1 MQRWRS
7 KYPHPIKANP
17 VLKVY
22 GFECKRMIRS
32 VLDLIAVLVLV
43 AFQVSVRSWDSIC
56 RIGSQS
62 VSKCPRVSL
71 SFHTLKERGTRRPAV
86 VCTLPDD
93 LSKSAPAMITYLRPE
108 LSPPR
113 GGAESPLQVPSV
125 RRLLGR

>member
-62 VSKCPRVSL
+62 VSKCLRVSL
-71 SFHTLKERGTRRPAV
+71 SFHTLEERGKRRPV
-86 VCTLPDD
+86 VCTLPYD
-93 LSKSAPAMITYLRPE
+93 LSNTGPAMITYLRLE